1 MDANKRQSSQMC
13 LNKGFQRLANIGI
26 VKSVFPFMFP
36 FSISLMKNQT
46 KSQSIISSRFT
57 EELSTLEKQIG
68 SLDLEVAK

>member
-1 MDANKRQSSQMC
+1 
-13 LNKGFQRLANIGI
+13 LANIGI

-46 KSQSIISSRFT
+46 KSKSVISSRFT
-57 EELSTLEKQIG
+57 EELSTLETQIG